1 MMGTLRFAHPTIAW
15 MIITIERENKHPI
28 SHGTTRRFLS
38 SGIYLFVFFRGLRGH

>member
-38 SGIYLFVFFRGLRGH
+38 SGIYLFVFFHGLRGH